1 MPEPS
6 YSDIQKAVRV
16 EKFRVWFAWLAGN
29 LLMLFIASAT
39 NGFAIVSVVTKV
51 LFAIVFLL
59 LTVTAY
65 RMHAALNRR
74 ADRERRAVLGDDF
87 PG

>member
-29 LLMLFIASAT
+29 LLMLFIASAAS
-39 NGFAIVSVVTKV
+39 GFAIVSVVTKV

>member
-1 MPEPS
+1 MS
-6 YSDIQKAVRV
+6 NYRDVQSAVRV

-29 LLMLFIASAT
+29 LLMLFLASAT
-39 NGFAIVSVVTKV
+39 SGVAIVSVVTKV